1 MFAELR
7 VNPYNLSVVV
17 FVALGTISTA
27 YGLAIIG
34 STVGQ
39 PNFYTYFNLASAG
52 ESGMYDPSAIPAK
65 ADQKTG
71 YEHTTNIIG
80 ALNGVNS
87 AGAVFGCLFNAWSC
101 ERYSRKYSMMLGS
114 AILMIGGALCG
125 GAYNIAMFLVGRFIA
140 GWGAGM
146 LACAVPMYQAE
157 ISTPQTRGA
166 MVCTTGVAYALGYTL
181 AGWMGFACYF
191 LPADSPHAQFAWR
204 FPLVFQ
210 CVFPLMVLMG
220 WRFIPFSPRWLLQQD
235 RREEAFDVVCRLHR
249 IPGDSQNTKAREE
262 LLLMEKQFDLDK
274 AMTIRRFEIF
284 RTAPNRRRAI
294 VGMIMMTGHQ
304 FLGSFVLAN
313 YGVLIYASLGMTGYV
328 PLLLNACWTSFTII
342 GNVWTA
348 FFVDRF
354 GRRTFLLIGSIGCTA
369 SVICLCALTAQYLDT
384 DNVAGLRAA
393 VFFVFFFI
401 FWWCFF
407 LDA

>member
-1 MFAELR
+1 MFAELK
-7 VNPYNLSVVV
+7 VNPYNLSVVI

-39 PNFYTYFNLASAG
+39 PNFYTYFNLAPAG
-52 ESGMYDPSAIPAK
+52 EPGTYTPFFVSTSTNS
-65 ADQKTG
+65 TG
-71 YEHTTNIIG
+71 YDHTTNIIG

-87 AGAVFGCLFNAWSC
+87 AGAILGCLYNAWSC
-101 ERYSRKYSMMLGS
+101 ERYSRKYSMMCGS
-114 AILMIGGALCG
+114 AILILGGALCG
-125 GAYNIAMFLVGRFIA
+125 GAYDIAMFLVGRFVA

-146 LACAVPMYQAE
+146 LACVVPMYQAE

-191 LPADSPHAQFAWR
+191 LPAGSPHAQFAWR

-210 CVFPLMVLMG
+210 CVFPIMVLLG

-235 RREEAFDVVCRLHR
+235 RRDEAFDVVCRLHR
-249 IPGDSQNTKAREE
+249 TPGDPQNVKAREE
-262 LLLMEKQFDLDK
+262 LLLMEKQFQLDRSLT
-274 AMTIRRFEIF
+274 MRRFEIF
-284 RTAPNRRRAI
+284 RTAPNRRRALI
-294 VGMIMMTGHQ
+294 GVVMMTGHQ

-354 GRRTFLLIGSIGCTA
+354 GRRTFLLIGSIGCTS

>member
-1 MFAELR
+1 M
-7 VNPYNLSVVV
+7 
-17 FVALGTISTA
+17 
-27 YGLAIIG
+27 
-34 STVGQ
+34 
-39 PNFYTYFNLASAG
+39 
-52 ESGMYDPSAIPAK
+52 
-65 ADQKTG
+65 
-71 YEHTTNIIG
+71 IG

-87 AGAVFGCLFNAWSC
+87 AGAIFGCLFNAWTC

-114 AILMIGGALCG
+114 AILILGGALCG
-125 GAYNIAMFLVGRFIA
+125 GSVNMAMFLVGRFIA

-204 FPLVFQ
+204 FPLLFQ
-210 CVFPLMVLMG
+210 CVFPIMVLMG

-235 RREEAFDVVCRLHR
+235 RRDEAFEVVCRLHR
-249 IPGDSQNTKAREE
+249 TLEDPENIKAREE
-262 LLLMEKQFDLDK
+262 LLLMEKQFELDK
-274 AMTIRRFEIF
+274 SMDIRPFEIF
-284 RTAPNRRRAI
+284 RTAPNRRRAL
-294 VGMIMMTGHQ
+294 VGMVMMCGHQ

-313 YGVLIYASLGMTGYV
+313 YGVLIYASLGLTGFV

-354 GRRTFLLIGSIGCTA
+354 GRRTFLLVGSIGCTS
-369 SVICLCALTAQYLDT
+369 SVICLCALTAVYLDT

-407 LDA
+407 LDAQVYPTFSLDYG

>member
-1 MFAELR
+1 
-7 VNPYNLSVVV
+7 
-17 FVALGTISTA
+17 
-27 YGLAIIG
+27 
-34 STVGQ
+34 
-39 PNFYTYFNLASAG
+39 
-52 ESGMYDPSAIPAK
+52 
-65 ADQKTG
+65 
-71 YEHTTNIIG
+71 
-80 ALNGVNS
+80 
-87 AGAVFGCLFNAWSC
+87 VFGCLFNAWTC
-101 ERYSRKYSMMLGS
+101 ERFSRKYSMMLGS
-114 AILMIGGALCG
+114 VILIIGGAFCG
-125 GAYNIAMFLVGRFIA
+125 GAYDIAMFLVGRFIA

-146 LACAVPMYQAE
+146 LACVVPMYQAE

-204 FPLVFQ
+204 FPLLFQ
-210 CVFPLMVLMG
+210 CVFPIMVLMG
-220 WRFIPFSPRWLLQQD
+220 WKFIPFSRT
-235 RREEAFDVVCRLHR
+235 
-249 IPGDSQNTKAREE
+249 PGDPENIKAREE
-262 LLLMEKQFDLDK
+262 LLLMEKQFELDK
-274 AMTIRRFEIF
+274 SMDVRWYEIF

-294 VGMIMMTGHQ
+294 VGMVMMTGHQ

-313 YGVLIYASLGMTGYV
+313 YGVLIYASLGLTGFV

-342 GNVWTA
+342 GNIWTA

-354 GRRTFLLIGSIGCTA
+354 GRRTFILIGSIGCTT
-369 SVICLCALTAQYLDT
+369 SVICLCALTAQYLNT